1 MSMSRTLAVREQ
13 RRSFKADIGY
23 EPDGCWERGAKK
35 VWVEVKPGTHSF
47 RNVRASLL
55 GLAYLLAHDPDSRA
69 LLVLPESRISA
80 ERLRAETELAEQTLR
95 PDVAKRLSLV
105 VPIDDIY
112 IGLPHDLDNDDFRP
126 WLDALVEKESQRG
139 TKSRQSYEEI
149 LKVLIRQKLL
159 GGGPVTTDWITK
171 TVGCSY
177 PTAAGALQRLGHV
190 LVRRTDRKSTL
201 RMFPHEEWTRLVSI
215 ADEVRGTKRFVDRSG
230 QPRSPQSLMRRLAQL
245 GRSDLAIG
253 GIEGAR
259 HYKPDIDLIGLPR
272 LDLSLHSPNWRIDWS
287 FVQRLDPALQ
297 ETEERNAPAVLV
309 VHLVRRQTS
318 FFESGDNGA
327 QWADPV
333 ECLLDLHEARLESQA
348 KELLNFFT
356 QGISSKA

>member
-1 MSMSRTLAVREQ
+1 MSRALTVNEP
-13 RRSFKADIGY
+13 RRSFNVDIGY
-23 EPDGCWERGAKK
+23 EPDGCWERGAQK

-69 LLVLPESRISA
+69 LLVLHESRISA
-80 ERLRAETELAEQTLR
+80 DRLQAETKLVEQTLR

-112 IGLPHDLDNDDFRP
+112 IGLPHDLDNDDFRS
-126 WLDALVEKESQRG
+126 WLAALVEKESQRG
-139 TKSRQSYEEI
+139 TKSRQSYEEV
-149 LKVLIRQKLL
+149 LKVMIRQKLL
-159 GGGPVTTDWITK
+159 GGDPVTTDWITK
-171 TVGCSY
+171 AVGCSY
-177 PTAAGALQRLGHV
+177 PTAAGALQRLGHM
-190 LVRRTDRKSTL
+190 LVRRTDRKATL
-201 RMFPHEEWTRLVSI
+201 RMFPHDEWTRLVSI

-230 QPRSPQSLMRRLAQL
+230 QPRSPQSLVRRLAQL
-245 GRSDLAIG
+245 GRNDLAIG

-259 HYKPDIDLIGLPR
+259 RYKPNIDLIGLPR
-272 LDLSLHSPNWRIDWS
+272 LDLSLHSPKGRIDWS

-318 FFESGDNGA
+318 FFEPDNDGT

-333 ECLLDLHEARLESQA
+333 ECLLDLHEARLDSQA
-348 KELLNFFT
+348 KELLDFFE
-356 QGISSKA
+356 QGVGSRA